1 MLWVEMEVNSGA
13 VKHMVELIW
22 CVDEV
27 DDTTLADLHDIWWFW
42 WRYKRAT
49 FIWNG
54 GWYLDQMWPATCS
67 RAVHDTYTPRGGVGS
82 TAMAA

>member
-1 MLWVEMEVNSGA
+1 MEVNSGA

-42 WRYKRAT
+42 WRLQTRYIHLERRLVHSNMSDILARKKKR
-49 FIWNG
+49 
-54 GWYLDQMWPATCS
+54 TCNL
-67 RAVHDTYTPRGGVGS
+67 AIY
-82 TAMAA
+82 

>member
-42 WRYKRAT
+42 WRLQTRYIHLIRRLVIDSLSEEESKTSHQRT
-49 FIWNG
+49 RPNV
-54 GWYLDQMWPATCS
+54 PT
-67 RAVHDTYTPRGGVGS
+67 
-82 TAMAA
+82 TAA

>member
-42 WRYKRAT
+42 WRLHALVIDREVSVLHNASSARAGSSVGRFKR
-49 FIWNG
+49 
-54 GWYLDQMWPATCS
+54 
-67 RAVHDTYTPRGGVGS
+67 RK
-82 TAMAA
+82 

>member
-42 WRYKRAT
+42 WRLQTRYIHLGRRLVYYN
-49 FIWNG
+49 FING
-54 GWYLDQMWPATCS
+54 PTNDFLHARSDQP
-67 RAVHDTYTPRGGVGS
+67 G
-82 TAMAA
+82 

>member
-27 DDTTLADLHDIWWFW
+27 DDTTWPIRMIYGGFGGV
-42 WRYKRAT
+42 YKRGT
-49 FIWNG
+49 LVWNG
-54 GWYLDQMWPATCS
+54 GWYSPDRCS
-67 RAVHDTYTPRGGVGS
+67 
-82 TAMAA
+82 